1 MTQAWTPARVEWREG
16 LDEEYAWL
24 AERTRGSLPCLELAL
39 QLPWIDAIRRLKTER
54 GAVILA
60 HNYQPPEIFHGVA
73 DITGDSLALADAA
86 ARCEASTLVVCGVA
100 FMAET
105 VKLLAPGKRVLAPAP
120 DAGCSLAAS
129 ITPADVRAL
138 REAHPGV
145 PVVAYVNTTAAVKAE
160 VDICCTSANA
170 AEVVASLGVPRVI
183 FVPDRHLAA
192 QVAGQVDVDLIVWPG
207 ACEVHEHFSAA
218 DVRALRADDGLR
230 VIAHP
235 ECREEVC
242 ALADFVGSTA
252 AMGRWI
258 QAHAPERVALITECS
273 MGDNL
278 RSSFPGVDFVR
289 SCQLCPHMKQVDLP
303 SIHAC
308 LVHGRH
314 EVLIPDE
321 IARRARRPIE
331 RMLAIGRRERV

>member
-1 MTQAWTPARVEWREG
+1 MEWREG
-16 LDEEYAWL
+16 LAEEYAWL
-24 AERTRGSLPCLELAL
+24 FERTRGSLPCIELEL
-39 QLPWIDAIRRLKTER
+39 QLPWIDAIRKLKALR
-54 GAVILA
+54 GAAILA
-60 HNYQPPEIFHGVA
+60 HNYQSPEIFHGIA

-86 ARCEASTLVVCGVA
+86 ARCESDTIVVCGVA

-105 VKLLAPGKRVLAPAP
+105 VKLLAPSKRVLAPAP

-129 ITPADVRAL
+129 ITPEDVRGL

-145 PVVAYVNTTAAVKAE
+145 PVVAYINTTAAVKAE

-183 FVPDRHLAA
+183 FIPDQHLAA
-192 QVAGQVDVDLIVWPG
+192 QVAGHVDAELIVWPG
-207 ACEVHEHFSAA
+207 ACEVHERFSAS
-218 DVRALRADDGLR
+218 DVRALRFDAGIR

-235 ECREEVC
+235 ECRDEVC
-242 ALADFVGSTA
+242 ELADFVGSTA

-258 QAHAPERVALITECS
+258 EAHAPERVALITECS

-278 RSSFPGVDFVR
+278 RASFPKVEFVR
-289 SCQLCPHMKQVDLP
+289 SCQLCPHMKLVTLS

-308 LVHGRH
+308 LALGTH
-314 EVLIPDE
+314 EVDIPVE

>member
-1 MTQAWTPARVEWREG
+1 MISARTVRVEWREE
-16 LDEEYAWL
+16 LVEEYAWL
-24 AERTRGSLPCLELAL
+24 ADRTRGTVSCVELEL
-39 QLPWIDAIRRLKTER
+39 QLPWIDAIRRLKAEV
-54 GAVILA
+54 GATILA

-86 ARCEASTLVVCGVA
+86 RRCDTDTIVVCGVA

-105 VKLLAPGKRVLAPAP
+105 VKLLAPGKRVLTPAP
-120 DAGCSLAAS
+120 DAGCSLASS

-138 REAHPGV
+138 RRAHPGV

-170 AEVVASLGVPRVI
+170 AQVVTSLGVPRVI

-192 QVAGQVDVDLIVWPG
+192 QVAGDVDVELIVWPG
-207 ACEVHEHFSAA
+207 ACEVHERFSAA
-218 DVRALRADDGLR
+218 DVRALRADKGLR

-242 ALADFVGSTA
+242 TLADFVGSTA

-258 QAHAPERVALITECS
+258 EVHGPDRVALITECS

-278 RSSFPGVDFVR
+278 RSSFPEVQFVR

-314 EVLIPDE
+314 EVLIPED
-321 IARRARRPIE
+321 IARRARLPIE
-331 RMLAIGRRERV
+331 RMLSIGRQDRV